1 MSKQLGRRDALRIE
15 ALHAAVAFA
24 ASAEPEVVLLAVADD
39 CFGWLVR
46 HETEKLAVSVK
57 VTRPDGTVAFTAQLT
72 QSAGEG
78 NTPLMTAMFDADT
91 ATITIEPEDSMNQ
104 PTGDSLT
111 VAQSDNGTPTTGGAP
126 ATPGTIANV
135 TYTTDDNGAITDVTV
150 APVATGSV
158 TITVSDPSAPGVAPF
173 TNTFDVA
180 AGATASLVGAVTVNA
195 GANSPSA

>member
-1 MSKQLGRRDALRIE
+1 
-15 ALHAAVAFA
+15 
-24 ASAEPEVVLLAVADD
+24 
-39 CFGWLVR
+39 
-46 HETEKLAVSVK
+46 
-57 VTRPDGTVAFTAQLT
+57 
-72 QSAGEG
+72 
-78 NTPLMTAMFDADT
+78 MFDADT